1 MRQHTFSIQYSKL
14 GPCAGYTFNMGL
26 KVVIVMVLIHCLA
39 ATQMEDFPACGFRNE
54 CDCGQRD
61 ECLWDCSWVPN
72 PFYRTQW
79 TVDLVD
85 EDLKDPENPESGFSG
100 SGSGYGP
107 DESVVFENVKYFM
120 TTPKIPKDISCLDG
134 CRLREVVSCIQR

>member
-1 MRQHTFSIQYSKL
+1 M
-14 GPCAGYTFNMGL
+14 
-26 KVVIVMVLIHCLA
+26 VVMVLIHCLA
-39 ATQMEDFPACGFRNE
+39 ASATQMEDFPACGFRNE
-54 CDCGQRD
+54 CDCGERD

-100 SGSGYGP
+100 SGSGHGP

-134 CRLREVVSCIQR
+134 CRLGEIVSCIQRNLFLYFFFAVVEQV